1 MKSFSTRDI
10 FGIFLVLGTGLL
22 SLGAWQ
28 TFFVVA
34 LHPTMEN
41 MLSIVLW
48 FSFLGAVFFLGTVV
62 WERRPLQIV
71 AAMFVCVPSIL
82 FIRTWYHLLFV
93 VCGSLLGFLALQL
106 VQKEIEDRVR
116 FHFLHNVRA
125 GAFFFVLA
133 LSLCLSSAYFA
144 SIQAES
150 WEDLVPRFSV
160 GEGTATALFKTVAY
174 VYPEWKNLA
183 DEGITV
189 DGFLLGLKKDDRG
202 EQTSSEA
209 ADTSFEKV
217 GLPALAEYLKQNPTV
232 LEGFGSD
239 TLSQELYLR
248 AGRDQIATLV
258 GKPVQGDEKMADVFS
273 AALQHKIITVLNGE
287 QVAQHLTP
295 TIVPFM
301 LALFL
306 FLTLLPVG
314 SLLGLFW
321 MACGFVL
328 FRVALLLGLITIE
341 RVMREQEILAP

>member
-34 LHPTMEN
+34 LHPTVEN
-41 MLSIVLW
+41 ILSIAVW
-48 FSFLGAVFFLGTVV
+48 FSLLGAVFFLGMVV
-62 WERRPLQIV
+62 WERKPLQIV
-71 AAMFVCVPSIL
+71 AAVSVFAPSML
-82 FIRTWYHLLFV
+82 FIRTWYHLIFV
-93 VCGSLLGFLALQL
+93 VCGSLLGLLALQS

-116 FHFLHNVRA
+116 FHFVHNVRA

-133 LSLCLSSAYFA
+133 LSLSLSSAYFA

-160 GEGTATALFKTVAY
+160 GEGTATALFKAVAY

-189 DGFLLGLKKDDRG
+189 DGFLLGLQKDERAMAPA
-202 EQTSSEA
+202 SE
-209 ADTSFEKV
+209 TTEGSFEKA

-232 LEGFGSD
+232 VNGFGSD
-239 TLSQELYLR
+239 ALSQELFLR

-258 GKPVQGDEKMADVFS
+258 GKPVRGDEKMADVFS
-273 AALQHKIITVLNGE
+273 SALQHKIITVLNGE

-321 MACGFVL
+321 VVLGFVL
-328 FRVALLLGLITIE
+328 FRVALMLGLIKIE
-341 RVMREQEILAP
+341 QVTREQEILAP